1 MRLPR
6 NGKEFTLFLGIISIL
21 SVNIIAPLIT
31 MFEIGFSLE
40 AWRATYQVMPI
51 IWVFVIIFVLLTHQ
65 PAEKMANSI
74 VGKDDSFNS
83 KMTINILCNVF
94 LMSIF
99 MTVIGTWVGM
109 RSVNMFAL
117 TNFFHVWPR
126 NFAIAFGVELLI
138 AQPIAREVLYRLHLV
153 QDKKVI

>member
-65 PAEKMANSI
+65 RLKKWQIALSVKTI
-74 VGKDDSFNS
+74 V
-83 KMTINILCNVF
+83 
-94 LMSIF
+94 
-99 MTVIGTWVGM
+99 
-109 RSVNMFAL
+109 
-117 TNFFHVWPR
+117 
-126 NFAIAFGVELLI
+126 LI
-138 AQPIAREVLYRLHLV
+138 Q
-153 QDKKVI
+153 K